1 MLTFIKIEFLKLKRS
16 KIFLLSLIG
25 AVLPPLLMF
34 IAVTSFDEGE
44 VLNVS
49 VAKEYRKQGIAYQML
64 QHLLNEGESK
74 GIKHFTLEV
83 REGNVPARTLYEKLG
98 FNNKYLEMRFNKK
111 TLSKKYGFP
120 LTMTETEMVKELGY
134 DRIWDCG
141 LIKYIWKKPEE

>member
-1 MLTFIKIEFLKLKRS
+1 MIIRAMEKRDIEAVAILEAENFSEPWSANSFIEEIRKET
-16 KIFLLSLIG
+16 SLYIVAYEG
-25 AVLPPLLMF
+25 ETLVGICGL
-34 IAVTSFDEGE
+34 VTSFDEGE

-98 FNNKYLEMRFNKK
+98 FVCEGIRPNFYRNPAENAAIYWLHK
-111 TLSKKYGFP
+111 
-120 LTMTETEMVKELGY
+120 
-134 DRIWDCG
+134 D
-141 LIKYIWKKPEE
+141 

>member
-1 MLTFIKIEFLKLKRS
+1 MIIRAMEMRDIEAVTILEAENFSEPWSANSFIEEIRKET
-16 KIFLLSLIG
+16 SLYIVAYEG
-25 AVLPPLLMF
+25 ETLVGICGL
-34 IAVTSFDEGE
+34 VTSFDEGE

-98 FNNKYLEMRFNKK
+98 FVCEGIRPNFYRNPAENAAIYWLH
-111 TLSKKYGFP
+111 
-120 LTMTETEMVKELGY
+120 KE
-134 DRIWDCG
+134 
-141 LIKYIWKKPEE
+141 

>member
-1 MLTFIKIEFLKLKRS
+1 MIIRAMEMRDIEAAAILEAENFSEPWSANSFIEEIRKET
-16 KIFLLSLIG
+16 SLYIVAYEG
-25 AVLPPLLMF
+25 ETLVGICGL
-34 IAVTSFDEGE
+34 VTSFDEGE

-98 FNNKYLEMRFNKK
+98 FVCEGIRPNFYRNPAENAAIYWLHK
-111 TLSKKYGFP
+111 
-120 LTMTETEMVKELGY
+120 
-134 DRIWDCG
+134 D
-141 LIKYIWKKPEE
+141 

>member
-1 MLTFIKIEFLKLKRS
+1 MIIRAMEMRDIEAVVILEAENFSEPWSANSFIEEIRKET
-16 KIFLLSLIG
+16 SLYIVAYEG
-25 AVLPPLLMF
+25 ETLVGICGL
-34 IAVTSFDEGE
+34 VTSFDEGE

-98 FNNKYLEMRFNKK
+98 FVCEGIRPNFYRNPAENAAIYWLHK
-111 TLSKKYGFP
+111 
-120 LTMTETEMVKELGY
+120 
-134 DRIWDCG
+134 D
-141 LIKYIWKKPEE
+141 